1 MRLPQIS
8 GRELIKI
15 LNKFGFVVVR
25 QKGSHVRLEKIT
37 PEEVIRIT
45 VPIHNQLKRGT
56 LNQIIKDC
64 KISEEE
70 LEKYF

>member
-8 GRELIKI
+8 GKELIKI

-25 QKGSHVRLEKIT
+25 QRGSHVRLEKIT
-37 PEEVIRIT
+37 LEEVIRIT
-45 VPIHNQLKRGT
+45 VPVHNQLKRGT

-64 KISEEE
+64 RINEEE